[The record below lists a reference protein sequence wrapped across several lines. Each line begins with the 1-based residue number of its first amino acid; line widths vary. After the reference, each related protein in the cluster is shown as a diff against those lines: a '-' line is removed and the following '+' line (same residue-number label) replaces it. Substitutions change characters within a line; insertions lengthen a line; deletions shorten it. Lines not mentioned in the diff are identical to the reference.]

1 MKFKQIL
8 CSLLNIVVF
17 IILLIFS
24 YFVFRT
30 IVTLDLA
37 VSSIAFLERT
47 EFELMLINIRKIIAI
62 ILSFFFTC
70 VVDFKFIKRI
80 LVKLKIDKF
89 NKIIFITFVSI
100 TALLFIGLLVFCKVY
115 SL

>member
-1 MKFKQIL
+1 MNFKQIL

-30 IVTLDLA
+30 IATLDLA
-37 VSSIAFLERT
+37 VSSTVFLERT

-62 ILSFFFTC
+62 ILSLSYISI
-70 VVDFKFIKRI
+70 DEEKIYIFKY
-80 LVKLKIDKF
+80 
-89 NKIIFITFVSI
+89 NY
-100 TALLFIGLLVFCKVY
+100 A
-115 SL
+115 